1 MQACVREAI
10 KNGSRLALTR
20 VFPTGK
26 ILVAAP
32 SAAAR
37 NRLRP
42 DAVSNWRAGSITRAQ
57 GGVMCHVKPH
67 GMLYNRRRKRHNWQT
82 PSPERY
88 TLATGIDSRRA
99 GRKRADSC
107 RQAIGLTT
115 REEVFADRGYQ
126 ADGSLCREASQAR

>member
-10 KNGSRLALTR
+10 KNGVAMALTR

-32 SAAAR
+32 CSCPR
-37 NRLRP
+37 NHFRP
-42 DAVSNWRAGSITRAQ
+42 DAVSNWRAGSDYPAQ

-67 GMLYNRRRKRHNWQT
+67 GMLYNQAAKRHNWQT
-82 PSPERY
+82 LSPERY
-88 TLATGIDSRRA
+88 TLAIRHYSRRA

-107 RQAIGLTT
+107 RRTIWPGT

-126 ADGSLCREASQAR
+126 ADGSLVPRASQAR

>member
-10 KNGSRLALTR
+10 KNGVRLALTR

-32 SAAAR
+32 CTAAR

-42 DAVSNWRAGSITRAQ
+42 DAVSNWRAGSDTRAQ
-57 GGVMCHVKPH
+57 GGVMRHVKPH
-67 GMLYNRRRKRHNWQT
+67 GMLYNQRRKRHNWQT

-88 TLATGIDSRRA
+88 TLAIRIDSRRA

-107 RQAIGLTT
+107 RQAIWLTT

-126 ADGSLCREASQAR
+126 ADGSLVREASQAR